1 MLDFGK
7 QYVHGD
13 DRVIEQQ
20 LRFSLSLSMFLFSVR
35 IQSPDLAFVPEDF
48 YSVDLLVVPMWG
60 LYANMIA
67 QLISQVSSHYVVH
80 YHRKIISRAKE
91 EFNKKHGLE
100 TEFETSA
107 EEEEDVAREQR
118 LCHHLFSRPHRNMS
132 AKLTVRRFVN
142 RAIMFGSLV
151 LCVMLGVSCG
161 IPSLK
166 LEIWG
171 VIGLL
176 IELGQNLEPAV
187 RYEGVFSM
195 AKLLVDQAKYLGGF
209 ANHIGM
215 GFLAFLFVLTVFI
228 VPVLQIVTLVYH
240 WAAPLA
246 PKRRKKVALV
256 LEILQAW
263 QYVEV
268 YLLAIIIESW

>member
-1 MLDFGK
+1 MFEDCKYKNKEDWIISFL
-7 QYVHGD
+7 
-13 DRVIEQQ
+13 
-20 LRFSLSLSMFLFSVR
+20 LSLSTLKSLRVR
-35 IQSPDLAFVPEDF
+35 IESPDFAFVPEDF

-67 QLISQVSSHYVVH
+67 QLISQVSSHYVIH
-80 YHRKIISRAKE
+80 YHRKIVSLAKDE
-91 EFNKKHGLE
+91 YNKKHGLE
-100 TEFETSA
+100 ENTS
-107 EEEEDVAREQR
+107 EKDTEEDEGAAKEK
-118 LCHHLFSRPHRNMS
+118 LCKHLFSRPHRMR
-132 AKLTVRRFVN
+132 AEKLGVRRCVN
-142 RAIMFGSLV
+142 KAVIIGSLV
-151 LCVMLGVSCG
+151 LCVMLAVSCG

-195 AKLLVDQAKYLGGF
+195 ARLLVDQAKYLGGVS
-209 ANHIGM
+209 NHVGM
-215 GFLAFLFVLTVFI
+215 RFLAFLFVLTVFM
-228 VPVLQIVTLVYH
+228 VPVMQVATLVYH
-240 WAAPLA
+240 WVAPLA

-268 YLLAIIIESW
+268 YILAIIIESW